1 MAKAI
6 GENWRQL
13 AWISRAV
20 YISALIAVGIV
31 CFSFFLEQ
39 KQLNNKI
46 NTIRLLAEQI
56 QATDAKMTLLS
67 EKAAKIAEGLPSKAG
82 PDAMA
87 QLAGMNFKQR
97 KEYLASRPVD
107 ADIISLKQALS
118 YFQEQ
123 ANIAQDNLLGLW
135 RQSGPETS
143 ALILGSS
150 RFMKID
156 DPFKHHH
163 ALINN
168 DSVSNARTKVDM
180 HWTARELVNTY
191 QSFVRPS
198 NSSAQV
204 VLHDYSRKLSDDQGA
219 FLQNFLLVN
228 MGALVLLALFVFLPL
243 DLLVQKFV
251 RSLASQKVIADEAW
265 EKAKAAD
272 KAKSEFLANM
282 SHEIRTPMNGV
293 MGMAELL
300 SKTDLDAKQSMFADV
315 IIKSGASLLT
325 IINDILD
332 FSKIDAG
339 QLELDPASFSL
350 NEAIED
356 VATLLSSRVADK
368 DLELA
373 VRLDPGMPS
382 QFIGDVGRIR
392 QIITNLVS
400 NAVKFTEEGH
410 VLIEVSEE
418 DVSDAEQKSKILV
431 KITDTGI
438 GIAEEQQ
445 QKIFEKFSQVDESAT
460 RKHEGTGLGLAIA
473 ASLVELMDGE
483 IGVESEAGR
492 GSVFWF
498 EITLPVD
505 RNVVRESN
513 IPDDF
518 KNSRILIVDDN
529 EVNRSILSEQMTEWQ
544 FDAAACS
551 SGAEALTF
559 LRAMQ
564 QQKIN
569 VDAIILDYQMPE
581 MNGADVLQQLRE
593 DTDLMTI
600 PVIMLTSVDQ
610 MQNGTTFSS
619 LGIEGHLLKPARST
633 LLKNMIVRVLQDDS
647 ERKQS
652 TVAGIEMAKLVG
664 SKSAP
669 DMEVPKQITLEKA
682 APVEGTPA
690 LSNEPLAANNSE
702 PKDREPRELPVTCEP
717 LDLLVAEDNEVN
729 QIVFRQI
736 LHATGFSFEIVGNGK
751 LAVEAFQQRSP
762 KVICMDVSMPVMNGH
777 DATREIRK
785 LEAASKTHT
794 PIIGVTAHA
803 MTGDMEKCLKA
814 GMDDYLTK
822 PVSPQKLEE
831 KIKRWLG
838 ESSNKANLSA

>member
-1 MAKAI
+1 MAMAI
-6 GENWRQL
+6 GNNWRRL
-13 AWISRAV
+13 AWVSRAV
-20 YISALIAVGIV
+20 YVSALVAVGVV

-56 QATDAKMTLLS
+56 QLTDTSMAALS
-67 EKAAKIAEGLPSKAG
+67 EKAAKIAEGLPSK
-82 PDAMA
+82 PDPEETRA
-87 QLAGMNFKQR
+87 LAGKTFKER
-97 KEYLASRPVD
+97 KALLANRPVD
-107 ADIISLKQALS
+107 PDIISLKQALT
-118 YFQEQ
+118 YLQRQ
-123 ANIAQDNLLGLW
+123 ANDAQNELLELW
-135 RQSGPETS
+135 RRSGPETS

-150 RFMKID
+150 RFMKSD

-168 DSVSNARTKVDM
+168 ATVAQARSKVDM
-180 HWTARELVNTY
+180 HWTARELVNTF
-191 QSFVRPS
+191 QSFVHPS
-198 NSSAQV
+198 NIGAQV
-204 VLHDYSRKLSDDQGA
+204 VLRDYSGKLSDDQGA

-243 DLLVQKFV
+243 DLLAQRVV
-251 RSLASQKVIADEAW
+251 RSLSEQKALVGEAL

-300 SKTDLDAKQSMFADV
+300 AKTDLDTKQAMFADV
-315 IIKSGASLLT
+315 IIKSGTALLT

-339 QLELDPASFSL
+339 QLELDPARFSL
-350 NEAIED
+350 QEAIED
-356 VATLLSSRVADK
+356 VATLLSSKVAEK

-373 VRLDPGMPS
+373 VRVEPNMPS
-382 QFIGDVGRIR
+382 HFVGDVGRIR

-410 VLIEVSEE
+410 VLIEVSAE
-418 DVSDAEQKSKILV
+418 DASDAEKKSKIRV
-431 KITDTGI
+431 QITDTGI
-438 GIAEEQQ
+438 GIAKDLQ

-483 IGVESEAGR
+483 IGLESEPGG
-492 GSVFWF
+492 GSQFWV
-498 EITLPVD
+498 ELTLPVD
-505 RNVVRESN
+505 STGVREVSV
-513 IPDDF
+513 PDDF
-518 KNSRILIVDDN
+518 KHSRILIVDDN
-529 EVNRSILSEQMTEWQ
+529 EVNRSILSEQMADWQ

-551 SGAEALTF
+551 SGAEALT
-559 LRAMQ
+559 LLKAMVEQ
-564 QQKIN
+564 GIK
-569 VDAIILDYQMPE
+569 VDAIILDYQMPG

-593 DTDLMTI
+593 DPNLMTV

-610 MQNGTTFSS
+610 MQDGSTFSS

-633 LLKNMIVRVLQDDS
+633 LLKNMIIRVLQDDRDRQRATLS
-647 ERKQS
+647 
-652 TVAGIEMAKLVG
+652 GIEMAKRVG
-664 SKSAP
+664 NQVSP
-669 DMEVPKQITLEKA
+669 
-682 APVEGTPA
+682 PA
-690 LSNEPLAANNSE
+690 DLEPLAAQPEHASDPANA
-702 PKDREPRELPVTCEP
+702 PTTTPVAPSQTSQEVRPSAAANDQP

-736 LHATGFSFEIVGNGK
+736 LQATGLSFDIVGNGK
-751 LAVEAFQQRSP
+751 LAVEAYRNRTP

-777 DATREIRK
+777 DATRQIRS
-785 LEAASKTHT
+785 LEAGTDRHT

-803 MTGDMEKCLKA
+803 MTGDMEKCIDA

-838 ESSNKANLSA
+838 DSRASAQRHA